1 MKLSMRYLIGLPVF
15 TFVLVLVLSWTPEV
29 ANSQQTA
36 PKKSVGTKSTKKQV
50 IELGPEIAG
59 MEGRQLRMRVNTIEP
74 GGHSR
79 IHSHKNRPAVAY
91 ILQGANTVTYKD
103 GTVKVLRAG
112 DTAFANR
119 DTVHWSRNDGK
130 EPLIFIVVDIYQEK
144 K

>member
-1 MKLSMRYLIGLPVF
+1 MKISARYLISFLVSA
-15 TFVLVLVLSWTPEV
+15 FVLAFALTWTPHI

-36 PKKSVGTKSTKKQV
+36 PTKSVGTKSTKKQAV
-50 IELGPEIAG
+50 DLGPEIAG

-74 GGHSR
+74 GGHGR
-79 IHSHKNRPAVAY
+79 IHNHKNRPAVAY
-91 ILQGANTVTYKD
+91 ILQGTNTVTSED

-112 DTAFANR
+112 DTSFANK